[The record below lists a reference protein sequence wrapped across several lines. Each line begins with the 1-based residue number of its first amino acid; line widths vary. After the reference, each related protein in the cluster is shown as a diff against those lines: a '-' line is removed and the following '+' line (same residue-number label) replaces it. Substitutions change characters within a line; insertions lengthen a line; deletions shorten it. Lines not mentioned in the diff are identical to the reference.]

1 MQAAMPMDRLAGT
14 MLGDYQIERL
24 LNHGKQGT
32 AYIAK
37 SRGQGQPVMVT
48 IFSLPETLPDP
59 IRQAFWARF
68 SQESQK
74 LVSLRHPQLLPLH
87 TYGEYAGYPYLVSSF
102 MKGRSLAQIIK
113 QQPRFT
119 PQQTLLILKQVAVGL
134 DYMHKNQVIHGS
146 LNSTSILV
154 DDAQAVTLAGIGLR
168 SLLERFGLEQRNH
181 PHAHLYSITGT
192 FLGTPEYLAPEYAQG
207 NPVDTRADIYSLGVI
222 LFEMLT
228 GTYPFSGQDA
238 VEVVQKSLRQSA
250 LPLQSLRSDLPVG
263 LNQVVQQ
270 ALAPNPAQ
278 RFRTAGELAEAF
290 THAWQTAQL
299 NQQPQKGAQP
309 YAGRGAEMTLPPTVN
324 WSEEALTDALTSASL
339 GQGIPPATMGNLT
352 SIEPPSTGRIPARQ
366 YQMPEQYTTSAK
378 QAAMRQQQQAPEVIG
393 EDPFARWSAT
403 SAKMETQQPEKR
415 TQNKKAASAPAK
427 GQKKQKPANPDR
439 RKVIATVASGGAIA
453 AGAIAFGAL
462 KYMNLLPLPGQAT
475 QAGSMSNTQ
484 KTQTASTSNTPGKTT
499 TKSGQQ
505 GTKSSQ
511 ATTQQGTKSAQT
523 TAKSAQPPAA
533 QHTGTVIGNT
543 TTLALNSAKSFTNPA
558 DGSQSLL
565 IHLPNG
571 QFVAA
576 EGACTHEGVQVKY
589 HPDTHTLICPL
600 HQAVFDPA
608 NNFKVLQPPA
618 PTPLKAV
625 PIHVNND
632 GTITV

>member
-1 MQAAMPMDRLAGT
+1 MPMDRLAGT

-87 TYGEYAGYPYLVSSF
+87 TYGQYADYPYLVSSF

-119 PQQTLLILKQVAVGL
+119 PQQALLILKQVAVGL
-134 DYMHKNQVIHGS
+134 DYMHKNQIIHGS

-168 SLLERFGLEQRNH
+168 SLLERYGLEQRNH
-181 PHAHLYSITGT
+181 PHAHLYNITGT
-192 FLGTPEYLAPEYAQG
+192 FLGTPEYLAPEYAQP
-207 NPVDTRADIYSLGVI
+207 NPVDTRTDIYSLGVI

-228 GTYPFSGQDA
+228 GTYPFTGQDA

-250 LPLQSLRSDLPVG
+250 LPLQTLRSDLPVG
-263 LNQVVQQ
+263 LNQVVQK

-278 RFRTAGELAEAF
+278 RFRTAGELTEAF
-290 THAWQTAQL
+290 AHAWQTAQF
-299 NQQPQKGAQP
+299 NQQPQNGTQP

-324 WSEEALTDALTSASL
+324 WSEEALTDALTGASL
-339 GQGIPPATMGNLT
+339 GQGIPTATMGNLT

-366 YQMPEQYTTSAK
+366 YQMPEQYTTSTK
-378 QAAMRQQQQAPEVIG
+378 QPALRQQQQQAPEVIG
-393 EDPFARWSAT
+393 EDPFVRWSAT
-403 SAKMETQQPEKR
+403 SAKMEAQQSEKR
-415 TQNKKAASAPAK
+415 TQNKKAASASAK
-427 GQKKQKPANPDR
+427 GQNKQKPANPDR

-462 KYMNLLPLPGQAT
+462 KYMNLLPISGQAM
-475 QAGSMSNTQ
+475 QASSRSSTQ
-484 KTQTASTSNTPGKTT
+484 KPQTASSSAASGKAA

-511 ATTQQGTKSAQT
+511 ATTKST
-523 TAKSAQPPAA
+523 QPPV

-543 TTLALNSAKSFTNPA
+543 TTLALNSASNFTNPA
-558 DGSQSLL
+558 DGSPSLL
-565 IHLPNG
+565 IHLPDG
-571 QFVAA
+571 KFVAA

-600 HQAVFDPA
+600 HGAIFDPA

-625 PIHVNND
+625 AIHVNTD